1 MGQKPKLNGIWF
13 FPKNLNLD
21 NGRIFS
27 GTLALLLTALITS
40 ASAQGWPQKPV
51 TLIVPFAAGGNT
63 DGIARMTGQR
73 LSEAFGK
80 PFIVEN
86 RPGAAGAIAAE
97 DAAKAPPDGYT
108 LFVAALPVLAVV
120 PAINK
125 VHFDPQKD
133 FAPISNIATNP
144 FVLVVNKDLPIKN
157 LKDFVEYVGQR
168 KDQLS
173 YGSAGVG
180 SLNHLSMALFLK
192 QAGLAMIHVP
202 YKGNSPALS
211 DIVAGHI
218 PAMFSNLSD
227 ALPQAKGGTVRMIA
241 VSGDQR
247 SPLAP
252 EIPTVAE
259 SGYPNFQ
266 VLTWNGL
273 MAPAGTPPEIINKIA
288 NEIVAAIK
296 DPKFKEQLIR
306 YGVDPLGNSPAE
318 YKAMLAKDIAIWA
331 EAVSVSGLKQ
341 N

>member
-1 MGQKPKLNGIWF
+1 MCYW
-13 FPKNLNLD
+13 
-21 NGRIFS
+21 RIFS
-27 GTLALLLTALITS
+27 GSLVLLLTGLITDVG
-40 ASAQGWPQKPV
+40 AQGWPQKPV
-51 TLIVPFAAGGNT
+51 TVIVPFAAGGNT

-73 LSEAFGK
+73 LGEAFGK
-80 PFIVEN
+80 AFVIEN

-97 DAAKAPPDGYT
+97 AAAKSQPDGYT
-108 LFVAALPVLAVV
+108 LFVAALPVFAVV
-120 PAINK
+120 PAINT

-144 FVLVVNKDLPIKN
+144 FVLVVNKELPIKT
-157 LKDFVEYVGQR
+157 LKDFVEYVGQHR
-168 KDQLS
+168 DQLS

-192 QAGLAMIHVP
+192 QAGLAMTHVP

-227 ALPQAKGGTVRMIA
+227 ALPQAKGGTIRMLA
-241 VSGDQR
+241 VSGETR
-247 SPLAP
+247 SALAP

-259 SGYPNFQ
+259 SGYPNFK

-273 MAPAGTPPEIINKIA
+273 MAPAGTPPEIIEKIA
-288 NEIVAAIK
+288 NEIATAVK
-296 DPKFKEQLIR
+296 DPKFKEQLIE

-318 YKAMLAKDIAIWA
+318 YKAMLAKDIAIWR
-331 EAVSVSGLKQ
+331 EAVGVAGLKQ